1 MLKITISA
9 QGLDSLYLSKSFNDE
24 ELNQVLSEL
33 GKEFELHFYYKPE
46 WVEGMYYSGNIN
58 GKSLDQALNTILS
71 EFGLIYTVFQN
82 QIVLLPQKEVAYIM
96 GDMVDLN
103 HEKKMDDNLI
113 RIGDASLV
121 GKYKKVMLSGSIKDG
136 ATSESLTGATILV
149 ESSNNYS
156 VSGYDG
162 SFNLEMAPGVY
173 TLSAS
178 CIGYENKK
186 IDIEIFSPGKLE
198 VELFEKTHKIN
209 EIVVYAQKA
218 DQNIRSHQMSV
229 VQLDSKTIDQLPGM
243 VGDKD
248 IIKSL
253 TMMPGVKSVGEF
265 GSGINVRGGGEDQNL
280 YLIEDAPVLNTSH
293 LMGLLSV
300 VNPDVVHNVT
310 LYKGHIPA
318 KYGERVSSVMDI
330 ELQDYNGKEFHVRG
344 GIGLYSSRLMVEGP
358 LINKK
363 VSYKI
368 AGRTSYSNLLLKQM
382 PDYYLQNSSANF
394 YDLSAN
400 MKLDL
405 KNNPI
410 KIFGYYSYD
419 YFKYAQDYLY
429 DYGNKLGSFDWSH
442 IFSGNLSSTL
452 SFSYSNYNITREDYQ
467 EELEQSSVYSET
479 EYISG
484 KFILNYNG
492 FSGHKMEAGFQA
504 IQYDINPGEQSP
516 INNSKLSYFATEPE
530 KGNEF
535 AFFANDIFELNE
547 RITIQ
552 AGLRYSFYNNYG
564 PGTVYQY
571 TQEANTLPVVVD
583 STEYNAGEK
592 IASYNCLEPRVSL
605 KLLLTETSSL
615 KLSYN
620 KNAQY
625 ISLLSYTSISTPE
638 DVWKLSDTY
647 IKPLISNQIACG
659 YYRNFFSNQLET
671 SIELY
676 YKRLENLLE
685 YRNGAQL
692 SLNNQVE
699 AELLDADGY
708 NYGVEF
714 LVKKS
719 AGKFNGWFSYTYSRA
734 LKQTSGVNTIDQ
746 INNNAIYSSSYD
758 KPHDLTIYL
767 NYQLNRRFRVGTNFA
782 LASGRP
788 VTLPEY
794 VFKLGTQ
801 EVVYYSDRNKYRL
814 PTYHRLDVFISLSE
828 SLKKK
833 KKWKGNWTF
842 SVLNVYGRKNAY
854 SVFYKQEEPTEENNY
869 QMFSL
874 YKMYLIGRPLP
885 TITYNFVF

>member
-1 MLKITISA
+1 MTLSA
-9 QGLDSLYLSKSFNDE
+9 QGLDTLYLNKTYKNI
-24 ELNQVLSEL
+24 ELNQVLSDLENDF
-33 GKEFELHFYYKPE
+33 KLHFYYKSE
-46 WVEGMYYSGNIN
+46 WTEGKYYSGAIS
-58 GKSLDQALNTILS
+58 GKPLDQALLTILRES
-71 EFGLIYTVFQN
+71 GLSYTVFQD
-82 QIVLLPQKEVAYIM
+82 QVVLLPKKEVAYIL

-103 HEKKMDDNLI
+103 HEKQHDNNLT

-121 GKYKKVMLSGSIKDG
+121 GKYQKVKVSGIIKDG
-136 ATSESLTGATILV
+136 ATSEALTGATILV

-156 VSGYDG
+156 VSGYRGD
-162 SFNLEMAPGVY
+162 FNLELAPGVY

-186 IDIEIFSPGKLE
+186 IEVEIFSPGELE

-218 DQNIRSHQMSV
+218 DENIRSHQMSV
-229 VQLDSKTIDQLPGM
+229 VQLDSKTIKQLPGL

-280 YLIEDAPVLNTSH
+280 YLIENAPVLNTSH
-293 LMGLLSV
+293 LMGLISV

-330 ELQDYNGKEFHVRG
+330 GLQDYNGKEFHVKG

-358 LINKK
+358 LLNKK

-368 AGRTSYSNLLLKQM
+368 AGRKSYSNLLLKQM

-400 MKLDL
+400 VKIDL

-429 DYGNKLGSFDWSH
+429 NYGNKLGSVDWSH
-442 IFSGNLSSTL
+442 IFNSNLSSTL
-452 SFSYSNYNITREDYQ
+452 SLAYSNYGITREDYQ

-479 EYISG
+479 GYLSG
-484 KFILNYNG
+484 KLTFNFNG
-492 FSGHKMEAGFQA
+492 IAGHSLEAGVQG
-504 IQYDINPGEQSP
+504 IQYDINPGELSP
-516 INNSKLSYFATEPE
+516 INDSKLSNFSTDPE
-530 KGNEF
+530 KGQEF
-535 AFFANDIFELNE
+535 ALFANDIFELNE

-552 AGLRYSFYNNYG
+552 AGLRYSFYNNLG

-571 TQEANTLPVVVD
+571 TQETNTLPVVVD
-583 STEYNAGEK
+583 STLYSAGEK

-605 KLLLTETSSL
+605 KILLSETSSI

-647 IKPLISNQIACG
+647 VKPLIANQIACG
-659 YYRNFFSNQLET
+659 YYHNFFNNQLET
-671 SIELY
+671 SVELY

-708 NYGVEF
+708 NYGVEL
-714 LVKKS
+714 LVKKGT
-719 AGKFNGWFSYTYSRA
+719 GKFNGWLSYTYSRA
-734 LKQTSGVNTIDQ
+734 LKQTTGVNPANQ

-758 KPHDLTIYL
+758 KPHDLTLYL
-767 NYQLNRRFRVGTNFA
+767 NYMLNRRFRVGTNFA

-794 VFKLGTQ
+794 VFKSGAQ

-814 PTYHRLDVFISLSE
+814 PPYHRLDVFISLSE
-828 SLKKK
+828 SLKKN

-854 SVFYKQEEPTEENNY
+854 SVFYKEEEPSEENNY

-885 TITYNFVF
+885 TLTYNFIF